1 MNFNDAQSSIR
12 MWFQPLIPGVD
23 LIFVRCVLKDTT
35 YAPFYTL
42 LDNTMNKMLKSGI
55 LAFKKNTE

>member
-1 MNFNDAQSSIR
+1 